1 VIFVFITI
9 HPRRYRFKT
18 DTRSIP
24 PFAIKTQL
32 LFIALI
38 EKLSA
43 WLLLITVCERVT
55 AVPEHRES
63 SELLKIKPPCC
74 TWRLDVH
81 YQVVFNLYQQGIIN
95 G

>member
-1 VIFVFITI
+1 VILFLS
-9 HPRRYRFKT
+9 RFT
-18 DTRSIP
+18 QDAIGSRQTLVP
-24 PFAIKTQL
+24 CPFAIKTQL

-38 EKLSA
+38 EKLSV

-63 SELLKIKPPCC
+63 SELLKIKP
-74 TWRLDVH
+74 V
-81 YQVVFNLYQQGIIN
+81 LYLEIGCSLSSGVQFVSTRIDIN